1 MKTRTVL
8 VLSIFFISAVVLP
21 ALAASAATP
30 EDKPN
35 VILFL
40 VDDMG
45 WMDSTPY
52 GSTYYDTP
60 NMDRLAK
67 RGMRFTD
74 AYATPLCSPTR
85 ASILTGK
92 YSARHGITTASGH
105 QPPHEAGFEH
115 LADEAP
121 AGQRMV
127 MPVSRFMSLSYIC
140 ADSGLRPRSSVRV
153 IHSSTSRRSSLS
165 KS

>member
-1 MKTRTVL
+1 MKTNRLLSCSLALL
-8 VLSIFFISAVVLP
+8 VCAAVWYAAPLARAADAP
-21 ALAASAATP
+21 AAR
-30 EDKPN
+30 PN

-60 NMDRLAK
+60 NMERFAK
-67 RGMRFTD
+67 RAMRFTD
-74 AYATPLCSPTR
+74 AYSTPLCSPTR

-105 QPPHEAGFEH
+105 QPPQEPGVKF
-115 LADEAP
+115 LPADAP
-121 AGQRMV
+121 PGRRMV
-127 MPVSRFMSLSYIC
+127 MPE
-140 ADSGLRPRSSVRV
+140 
-153 IHSSTSRRSSLS
+153 S
-165 KS
+165 KNY